1 LYDVSGR
8 QLYSW
13 TEFAGTQPAGAQTR
27 ELQIPEY
34 IQAGTY
40 LIGLNL
46 NGQQH
51 LQRLILN

>member
-1 LYDVSGR
+1 LFAWSDLAGSKTSG
-8 QLYSW
+8 QH
-13 TEFAGTQPAGAQTR
+13 AQ
-27 ELQIPEY
+27 ELQIPDH